1 MGRGDGAPGRGG
13 ERGRMMMAG
22 GLADEGRPCN
32 PAHPDDGAQAP
43 ARDAACGRRGPGLSS
58 GPSAVPRRARRRIPS
73 TVRAQPAV
81 RMKGPSVKT
90 LIFGGAGFVGL
101 NIAEALLQAGHD
113 VVAFDRSP
121 IPAAALRRFSGLPG
135 SFRAIHGDVTDEA
148 AVASAVSAGTDLVV
162 MGAAITAG
170 RARDAS
176 DPATTLKVNL
186 VAQVP
191 ILAAA
196 RAAGVRRVINLSSA
210 AAYGAA
216 GERVA
221 ELQEDTP
228 GDPVGLYAITKWASE
243 RVGAR
248 LGDLWGLDLV
258 SLRLSGVFGPWEH
271 ATGVRDTLS
280 PHCQILAAAVAGEPA
295 ILPRPGLRDWI
306 YAPDVADAVLAVARA
321 GTLGH
326 GVYNISTGTRFT
338 LLDWGQRLGQAFP
351 GFVCR
356 LAEPGEAATIDFHG
370 PSDRAP
376 MAVAR
381 IAQDLGWAAK
391 TEGLDSA
398 DRLAAWWQTHG
409 RTMETGR

>member
-1 MGRGDGAPGRGG
+1 MP
-13 ERGRMMMAG
+13 
-22 GLADEGRPCN
+22 P
-32 PAHPDDGAQAP
+32 
-43 ARDAACGRRGPGLSS
+43 
-58 GPSAVPRRARRRIPS
+58 VP
-73 TVRAQPAV
+73 T
-81 RMKGPSVKT
+81 KGPLVRT

-101 NIAEALLQAGHD
+101 NIAEALLRAGHA
-113 VVAFDRSP
+113 VTAFDRSP
-121 IPAAALRRFSGLPG
+121 IPEAALHAFAKLPG
-135 SFRAIHGDVTDEA
+135 GFIAIQGDVTDEA
-148 AVASAVSAGTDLVV
+148 AVAAAIEPGTDLVV

-170 RARDAS
+170 RERDAS

-186 VAQVP
+186 LAQVP

-196 RAAGVRRVINLSSA
+196 RATGVRRVVNLSSA

-216 GERVA
+216 GERLP
-221 ELQEDTP
+221 ELDETTP

-306 YAPDVADAVLAVARA
+306 CAPDVADAVLAVAA
-321 GTLGH
+321 AEKLGH
-326 GVYNISTGTRFT
+326 GVYNVSTGTRFT
-338 LLDWGQRLGQAFP
+338 LLDWGQRLAQAFP

-381 IAQDLGWAAK
+381 IAHDIGWSAQ
-391 TEGLDSA
+391 TEGLASA
-398 DRLAAWWQTHG
+398 DRLAAWWQAHG
-409 RTMETGR
+409 RSMETGR

>member
-1 MGRGDGAPGRGG
+1 M
-13 ERGRMMMAG
+13 
-22 GLADEGRPCN
+22 
-32 PAHPDDGAQAP
+32 
-43 ARDAACGRRGPGLSS
+43 
-58 GPSAVPRRARRRIPS
+58 
-73 TVRAQPAV
+73 
-81 RMKGPSVKT
+81 KT

-101 NIAEALLQAGHD
+101 NIAEALLQSGHD
-113 VVAFDRSP
+113 VVAFDRSAV
-121 IPAAALRRFSGLPG
+121 PAAAVAAFADLPGRFST
-135 SFRAIHGDVTDEA
+135 IQGDVTDEA
-148 AVASAVSAGTDLVV
+148 SVAAALTAGTDLVV

-170 RARDAS
+170 RERDAT

-186 VAQVP
+186 LAQVP

-216 GERVA
+216 GDRLP
-221 ELQEDTP
+221 ELDEATP

-248 LGDLWGLDLV
+248 LGDLWGLDVV

-280 PHCQILAAAVAGEPA
+280 PHCQILAAAAAAQPA

-306 YAPDVADAVLAVARA
+306 YAPDVADAVLAVAGA
-321 GTLGH
+321 GTLRH
-326 GVYNISTGTRFT
+326 GVYNVSTGRRFT
-338 LLDWGQRLGQAFP
+338 LLDWGQRLAQAFP
-351 GFVCR
+351 GFICR

-381 IAQDLGWAAK
+381 IAQDIGWSAK
-391 TEGLDSA
+391 TDDLETA
-398 DRLAAWWQTHG
+398 DRLAGWWNTYG

>member
-1 MGRGDGAPGRGG
+1 M
-13 ERGRMMMAG
+13 
-22 GLADEGRPCN
+22 
-32 PAHPDDGAQAP
+32 
-43 ARDAACGRRGPGLSS
+43 
-58 GPSAVPRRARRRIPS
+58 
-73 TVRAQPAV
+73 
-81 RMKGPSVKT
+81 KT

-101 NIAEALLQAGHD
+101 NIAEALLRAGHD
-113 VVAFDRSP
+113 VAAFDRSS
-121 IPAAALRRFSGLPG
+121 IPEAARRSFATLPG
-135 SFRAIHGDVTDEA
+135 AFIFLRGDVTDES
-148 AVASAVSAGTDLVV
+148 AVAAALPAGTDLVV

-170 RARDAS
+170 RERDAS

-196 RAAGVRRVINLSSA
+196 RAAAVRRVINLSSA

-216 GERVA
+216 GERLP
-221 ELQEDTP
+221 ELDETTP

-248 LGDLWGLDLV
+248 LGDLWGLDVV

-280 PHCQILAAAVAGEPA
+280 PHCQILAAAVAGQPA

-306 YAPDVADAVLAVARA
+306 YAPDVADAVLAVAGA
-321 GTLGH
+321 GTLRH
-326 GVYNISTGTRFT
+326 NVYNVSTGRRFT
-338 LLDWGQRLGQAFP
+338 LLDWGQRLAQAFP

-356 LAEPGEAATIDFHG
+356 LAELGEAATIDFHG

-381 IAQDLGWAAK
+381 IAHDLGWSAK
-391 TEGLDSA
+391 TDDLETA
-398 DRLAAWWQTHG
+398 DRLAGWWHTHG